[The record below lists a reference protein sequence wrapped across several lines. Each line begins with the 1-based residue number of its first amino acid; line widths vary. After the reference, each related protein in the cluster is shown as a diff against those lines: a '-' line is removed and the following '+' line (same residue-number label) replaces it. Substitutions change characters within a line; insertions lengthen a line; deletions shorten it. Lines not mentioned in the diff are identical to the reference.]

1 MKKIAIIIMFGVM
14 LLLGL
19 EFQTILVNAIPN
31 SSWGTA
37 EIIETNTISAYKPQV
52 AINPSGNAVAVWV
65 QCDGTR
71 WNIWSNN
78 YICGVGWRTTTL
90 IETDNSGDAMY
101 PQVVIDPS
109 GNAVAV
115 WKQSDGTRYNIWSN
129 RYIFGVG
136 WGTAT
141 LIETDN
147 SGNTFAP
154 QIAVDPSG
162 NAVAVWQ
169 HYDGTRH
176 NIWSNRYIFGV
187 GWGTATLI
195 ETDNSGNTFAPQIAV
210 DPSGNAVAVW
220 YQYDG
225 ARYHIWSN
233 QYTSGTGWGTEEL
246 IETDTRSAFS
256 PQVAVDSSGNAVAV
270 WHQDDGTRY
279 NIWSNRYTSGTGW
292 GTATPI
298 ETDNSGDATAP
309 QVAVDPSGNSVA
321 VWFQDDGTRY
331 NIWSNR
337 YTSGTGWGT
346 ATLIET
352 DNSGDATVPQVAVDP
367 SGNAVVVWNQDDG
380 TRYNIWSNR
389 YTAGVGWGPATLI
402 ETDNSGDATVPQ
414 VAVNPSGNAVAVWQH
429 YDGTRYNI
437 YSNRYINS
445 DITPPHLSL
454 TSPSDGMD
462 TDIPIVTVSGTTEP
476 GAILNINGIMI
487 SVRPDGSFSC
497 NIALING
504 HNIINVTAS
513 DDWGNGISLLRNVTY
528 SNPVPSIVEDLISI
542 QNSIQT
548 LSSQQDSINQ
558 LLDAL
563 SARID
568 STDSQLLL
576 LKDLILVLEMD
587 FNSTTN
593 HFQSIQRNLSILM
606 ENLNATDL
614 GLDQLQD
621 LIDAMI
627 DDLNETGSDI
637 QSFWTRIDLVER
649 DIVNT
654 NSDIAETNGD
664 IDEIKEGQ
672 DKLKEDIDTNID
684 DIKAIQAIIG
694 NLIVV
699 MIIGVIILMIMM
711 LVFFFMMLSV
721 RKKST
726 RNQVYDFE

>member
-1 MKKIAIIIMFGVM
+1 MLKKIAVIIMFGVM

-19 EFQTILVNAIPN
+19 ELQTILVNAIPYSN
-31 SSWGTA
+31 WGTA
-37 EIIETNTISAYKPQV
+37 EIIETDNSRSAYSPQV
-52 AINPSGNAVAVWV
+52 AVN
-65 QCDGTR
+65 
-71 WNIWSNN
+71 
-78 YICGVGWRTTTL
+78 
-90 IETDNSGDAMY
+90 
-101 PQVVIDPS
+101 PS

-115 WKQSDGTRYNIWSN
+115 WKQSDGTRW
-129 RYIFGVG
+129 
-136 WGTAT
+136 
-141 LIETDN
+141 
-147 SGNTFAP
+147 
-154 QIAVDPSG
+154 
-162 NAVAVWQ
+162 
-169 HYDGTRH
+169 
-176 NIWSNRYIFGV
+176 
-187 GWGTATLI
+187 
-195 ETDNSGNTFAPQIAV
+195 
-210 DPSGNAVAVW
+210 
-220 YQYDG
+220 
-225 ARYHIWSN
+225 
-233 QYTSGTGWGTEEL
+233 
-246 IETDTRSAFS
+246 
-256 PQVAVDSSGNAVAV
+256 
-270 WHQDDGTRY
+270 
-279 NIWSNRYTSGTGW
+279 
-292 GTATPI
+292 
-298 ETDNSGDATAP
+298 
-309 QVAVDPSGNSVA
+309 
-321 VWFQDDGTRY
+321 

-352 DNSGDATVPQVAVDP
+352 DNSGDAFDPQVVIDS
-367 SGNAVVVWNQDDG
+367 SGNAVAVWKQSDG
-380 TRYNIWSNR
+380 TRWNIWSNR
-389 YTAGVGWGPATLI
+389 YTAGVGWGTATLI
-402 ETDNSGDATVPQ
+402 ETDNSGDATGPQ
-414 VAVNPSGNAVAVWQH
+414 VAVDSSGNAVVVWSQTDGTRWNIWSNRYIFGVGWGTATLIETDNSRDANTPQVAVDSSGNAVAVWYQYDGTRYNIWSNRYTSGTGWGTEELIETNTRSAYSHQVAVDPSGNAVAVWVQYDETRNNIWSNRYTSGTGWGTATLIETDNSRDATAPQVAVDSSGNAVAVWHQDDGTRRNIWSNRYTSGTGWGTATLIETDNSGDANTPQVAIDPSGNAVAVWYQDDGTRNNIWSNRYTSGIGWGTATLIETDNSGDATAPQVAVDPSGNAVAVWQH
-429 YDGTRYNI
+429 YDGTRWNI
-437 YSNRYINS
+437 WSNKYIINS
-445 DITPPHLSL
+445 DITPPFLSL

-528 SNPVPSIVEDLISI
+528 SNPIPSIVEDL
-542 QNSIQT
+542 N
-548 LSSQQDSINQ
+548 
-558 LLDAL
+558 
-563 SARID
+563 

-684 DIKAIQAIIG
+684 DIKAMQAIIG

-699 MIIGVIILMIMM
+699 MIIGVIILVIMM

-721 RKKST
+721 WKKST